1 MSGDVVARAKAA
13 LDATRCTDEM
23 QEFFRVGVVREL
35 VEELEMQTSLQG
47 LSVQIP
53 EYGEWGSETL
63 LYLFQDFGIQPGD
76 DYQAASARQ
85 GDLLRSLA
93 AANAEVE
100 KLRRGGKELG
110 RIIERQCR
118 DVLNITGLHH
128 LIGPDGDGDWGLV
141 WERLAEMAAAGAEVE
156 KLRAALETIKAITTA
171 SELAHKIAVDLCGGT
186 PSPFTVV
193 GADILA
199 VIERAGIEP

>member
-13 LDATRCTDEM
+13 LDATRCADEM

-35 VEELEMQTSLQG
+35 VEELEMQISLQG

-63 LYLFQDFGIQPGD
+63 LCLFQDFGIQPGD
-76 DYQAASARQ
+76 GYQEASSRQ

-100 KLRRGGKELG
+100 KLRG
-110 RIIERQCR
+110 
-118 DVLNITGLHH
+118 
-128 LIGPDGDGDWGLV
+128 
-141 WERLAEMAAAGAEVE
+141 
-156 KLRAALETIKAITTA
+156 ALETIRTKAA
-171 SELAHKIAVDLCGGT
+171 
-186 PSPFTVV
+186 
-193 GADILA
+193 GAIDPTGMSRSWALQDILA

>member
-13 LDATRCTDEM
+13 LDATRCADEM

-35 VEELEMQTSLQG
+35 IEELEMQTSLQG

-63 LYLFQDFGIQPGD
+63 LCLFQDFGIQPGD
-76 DYQAASARQ
+76 GYQAASARQ

-100 KLRRGGKELG
+100 KLRGALESIRGIASIADRILVDFHARKEL
-110 RIIERQCR
+110 
-118 DVLNITGLHH
+118 L
-128 LIGPDGDGDWGLV
+128 
-141 WERLAEMAAAGAEVE
+141 
-156 KLRAALETIKAITTA
+156 
-171 SELAHKIAVDLCGGT
+171 
-186 PSPFTVV
+186 
-193 GADILA
+193 DILA

>member
-13 LDATRCTDEM
+13 LDATRCADEM
-23 QEFFRVGVVREL
+23 QDFFRVGLVREL
-35 VEELEMQTSLQG
+35 IEELEMQTSLQG

-63 LYLFQDFGIQPGD
+63 LCLFQDFGIQPGD
-76 DYQAASARQ
+76 GYQEASSRQ
-85 GDLLRSLA
+85 GDLLRALA

-156 KLRAALETIKAITTA
+156 KLRGAMETIR
-171 SELAHKIAVDLCGGT
+171 ELCRDTGEFQARAKHLHAGSARLLAVD
-186 PSPFTVV
+186 V
-193 GADILA
+193 LA